1 MELDHMNK
9 KSIKPSEK
17 SIENSVLRALEE
29 DIGDGD
35 RTAALIDP
43 HRKNNAEIV
52 CREDSILCGT
62 DWVNKTYQI
71 LDSRIKISWNYKD
84 GERISKNQTVCV
96 IHGNTQKILTGERTA
111 INFLQTLSGTATTT
125 AQYVDAIRNKKVKI
139 LDTRKTIPGLRDAQ
153 KYAVVCGG
161 GKNHRKGLYD
171 GILIKENHILAAG
184 SIKKA
189 VETIRD
195 LYPKLKIEVEV
206 EHAEQI
212 SEAVQAGVD
221 IVMFDNFNEDQIKGS
236 LPLVSKKTLV
246 EVSGNLTLERIRRLS
261 ELDIDFV
268 SVGALT
274 KNIKAI
280 DFSMQL
286 NDKP

>member
-43 HRKNNAEIV
+43 LRKNNAEIV

-212 SEAVQAGVD
+212 SEAVQAGAD

>member
-1 MELDHMNK
+1 MELDQLNQ

-43 HRKNNAEIV
+43 LSKNNAEIV

-96 IHGNTQKILTGERTA
+96 IHGNTQKILSGERTA

-221 IVMFDNFNEDQIKGS
+221 IVMFDNFDEDQIKGS
-236 LPLVSKKTLV
+236 LPLVSQRTLV

>member
-1 MELDHMNK
+1 MESGHMNQ

-43 HRKNNAEIV
+43 LRKNRAEIV

-71 LDSRIKISWNYKD
+71 LDSRIQISWNYKD

-96 IHGNTQKILTGERTA
+96 IHGNTQKILSGERTA

-236 LPLVSKKTLV
+236 LPLISKRTLV
-246 EVSGNLTLERIRRLS
+246 EVSGNLTLERIGRLS

>member
-1 MELDHMNK
+1 MESDHMNQ

-43 HRKNNAEIV
+43 IRKNNAEIV

-71 LDSRIKISWNYKD
+71 LDSRIKISWNHKD
-84 GERISKNQTVCV
+84 GDRISKNQTVCV
-96 IHGNTQKILTGERTA
+96 IHGNTQKILSGERTA

-139 LDTRKTIPGLRDAQ
+139 LDTCKTIPGLRDAQ

-195 LYPKLKIEVEV
+195 CYPKLK
-206 EHAEQI
+206 
-212 SEAVQAGVD
+212 
-221 IVMFDNFNEDQIKGS
+221 
-236 LPLVSKKTLV
+236 SK
-246 EVSGNLTLERIRRLS
+246 
-261 ELDIDFV
+261 
-268 SVGALT
+268 
-274 KNIKAI
+274 
-280 DFSMQL
+280 
-286 NDKP
+286 

>member
-1 MELDHMNK
+1 MESDHMNQ
-9 KSIKPSEK
+9 KSIKPSKK

-43 HRKNNAEIV
+43 LRKNRAEIV

-62 DWVNKTYQI
+62 DWVNKTYKI
-71 LDSRIKISWNYKD
+71 LDSRIKISWNCKD
-84 GERISKNQTVCV
+84 GDRISKNKTVCV
-96 IHGNTQKILTGERTA
+96 IRGNTQKILSGERTA

-221 IVMFDNFNEDQIKGS
+221 IVMFDNFDEDQIKGS

>member
-1 MELDHMNK
+1 MESGHTNQ

-43 HRKNNAEIV
+43 LRKNHAEIV

-84 GERISKNQTVCV
+84 GKRISKNQTVCV
-96 IHGNTQKILTGERTA
+96 IHGNTQKILSGERTA

-125 AQYVDAIRNKKVKI
+125 GQYVDAIRNKKVKI

-212 SEAVQAGVD
+212 SEAVQAGAD
-221 IVMFDNFNEDQIKGS
+221 IVMFDNFNDDQIKGS

>member
-1 MELDHMNK
+1 MESDHMNQ

-43 HRKNNAEIV
+43 LSKNNAEIV

-84 GERISKNQTVCV
+84 GDRISKNQTVCV
-96 IHGNTQKILTGERTA
+96 IHGNTQKILSGERTA

-212 SEAVQAGVD
+212 SEAVQAGAD
-221 IVMFDNFNEDQIKGS
+221 IVMFDNFNDDQIKGS

>member
-1 MELDHMNK
+1 MNQ

-43 HRKNNAEIV
+43 LSKNNAEIV

-84 GERISKNQTVCV
+84 GDRISKNQTVCV
-96 IHGNTQKILTGERTA
+96 IHGNTQKILSGERTA

-212 SEAVQAGVD
+212 SEAVQAGAD
-221 IVMFDNFNEDQIKGS
+221 IVMFDNFNDDQIKGS

>member
-1 MELDHMNK
+1 MNR

-17 SIENSVLRALEE
+17 SIEKSVLSALEE

-35 RTAALIDP
+35 RTAALINP
-43 HRKNNAEIV
+43 VKKNSADIV
-52 CREDSILCGT
+52 CREDSILCGK
-62 DWVNKTYQI
+62 DWVNKTYQL
-71 LDSRIKISWNYKD
+71 LDPSIKISWNHED
-84 GERISKNQTVCV
+84 GDRIFKNQTVCA
-96 IHGNTQKILTGERTA
+96 IHGNTQKILSGERTA

-139 LDTRKTIPGLRDAQ
+139 LDTRKTIPGLREAQ

-161 GKNHRKGLYD
+161 GKNHRRGLYD

-206 EHAEQI
+206 EYPEQI
-212 SEAVQAGVD
+212 SESVLAGAD
-221 IVMFDNFNEDQIKGS
+221 IIMFDNFNENQIRDS
-236 LPLVSKKTLV
+236 LPLVSKNTLV
-246 EVSGNLTLERIRRLS
+246 EVSGNLTLEKIGRLS
-261 ELDIDFV
+261 ELDIDFI
-268 SVGALT
+268 SVGAIT

-286 NDKP
+286 NEKP

>member
-1 MELDHMNK
+1 M
-9 KSIKPSEK
+9 
-17 SIENSVLRALEE
+17 
-29 DIGDGD
+29 
-35 RTAALIDP
+35 
-43 HRKNNAEIV
+43 
-52 CREDSILCGT
+52 
-62 DWVNKTYQI
+62 
-71 LDSRIKISWNYKD
+71 
-84 GERISKNQTVCV
+84 
-96 IHGNTQKILTGERTA
+96 
-111 INFLQTLSGTATTT
+111 SGTATTT

-206 EHAEQI
+206 GHTEQI

-221 IVMFDNFNEDQIKGS
+221 IVMFDNFDEDQIRVVCHSS
-236 LPLVSKKTLV
+236 LKRHSWKCPETL
-246 EVSGNLTLERIRRLS
+246 L
-261 ELDIDFV
+261 
-268 SVGALT
+268 
-274 KNIKAI
+274 
-280 DFSMQL
+280 
-286 NDKP
+286 

>member
-1 MELDHMNK
+1 MGTA
-9 KSIKPSEK
+9 SQRIKPS
-17 SIENSVLRALEE
+17 A
-29 DIGDGD
+29 
-35 RTAALIDP
+35 
-43 HRKNNAEIV
+43 
-52 CREDSILCGT
+52 
-62 DWVNKTYQI
+62 
-71 LDSRIKISWNYKD
+71 
-84 GERISKNQTVCV
+84 V
-96 IHGNTQKILTGERTA
+96 IHGNTQKILSGERTA

-195 LYPKLKIEVEV
+195 LNPKLKIEVEV

-212 SEAVQAGVD
+212 SEAVQG
-221 IVMFDNFNEDQIKGS
+221 G
-236 LPLVSKKTLV
+236 
-246 EVSGNLTLERIRRLS
+246 
-261 ELDIDFV
+261 
-268 SVGALT
+268 
-274 KNIKAI
+274 
-280 DFSMQL
+280 
-286 NDKP
+286 

>member
-1 MELDHMNK
+1 M
-9 KSIKPSEK
+9 
-17 SIENSVLRALEE
+17 
-29 DIGDGD
+29 
-35 RTAALIDP
+35 
-43 HRKNNAEIV
+43 
-52 CREDSILCGT
+52 
-62 DWVNKTYQI
+62 
-71 LDSRIKISWNYKD
+71 
-84 GERISKNQTVCV
+84 
-96 IHGNTQKILTGERTA
+96 
-111 INFLQTLSGTATTT
+111 
-125 AQYVDAIRNKKVKI
+125 
-139 LDTRKTIPGLRDAQ
+139 DTRKTIPGLRDAQ

-212 SEAVQAGVD
+212 SEAVQAGAD

-261 ELDIDFV
+261 ELDIDFL

>member
-1 MELDHMNK
+1 MESDHMNQ

-43 HRKNNAEIV
+43 LSKNNAEIV

-96 IHGNTQKILTGERTA
+96 IHGNTQKILSGERTA

-221 IVMFDNFNEDQIKGS
+221 IVMFDNFDEDQIKGS
-236 LPLVSKKTLV
+236 LPLVSQRTLV

>member
-1 MELDHMNK
+1 MESDHMNQ

-43 HRKNNAEIV
+43 LSKNNAEIV

-96 IHGNTQKILTGERTA
+96 IHGNTQKILSGERTA

-189 VETIRD
+189 IETIRD

-206 EHAEQI
+206 EYAEQI
-212 SEAVQAGVD
+212 SEAVQAGAD

-274 KNIKAI
+274 KNIRAI

>member
-1 MELDHMNK
+1 MESDHMNR

-17 SIENSVLRALEE
+17 SIEDSVLRALEE

-43 HRKNNAEIV
+43 VKKNSADIV
-52 CREDSILCGT
+52 CKEDSILCGT

-71 LDSRIKISWNYKD
+71 LDSGIKISWNHKD
-84 GERISKNQTVCV
+84 GDRISKNQTVCV
-96 IHGNTQKILTGERTA
+96 IHGNTQKILSGERTA

-125 AQYVDAIRNKKVKI
+125 AQYVDALRNKKVKI
-139 LDTRKTIPGLRDAQ
+139 LDTRKTIPGLREAQ

-189 VETIRD
+189 VGTIRD

-212 SEAVQAGVD
+212 SEAVQAGAD
-221 IVMFDNFNEDQIKGS
+221 IVMLDNFNEDQIKDS
-236 LPLVSKKTLV
+236 LPLVSQKTLI
-246 EVSGNLTLERIRRLS
+246 EVSGNLTLERIERLS
-261 ELDIDFV
+261 ELDIDFI

-274 KNIKAI
+274 KNIKSI

-286 NDKP
+286 NDKS